1 MKVRIPDAVN
11 SMKPDTV
18 RNAMRYTIVL
28 LVLILSFSAFAGN
41 IDQAMVKI
49 YTNSVAYNY
58 YLPWSTDA
66 PMESSG
72 SGCVVHGD
80 LILTNAH
87 VVTDETY
94 LQVRKEG
101 DPRKYRAE
109 VVAVSHEA
117 DLALITVSDESFFSG
132 IRPLELGELPSAR
145 EEVTVYGY
153 PMGGDALSTTRGV
166 ISRIESSRYTHSG
179 LSLLAVQIDAAI
191 NPGNSGGP
199 AIIGNRIIGVAMQ
212 TITQADNIGYVIP
225 VPVIKHFFQDMEDGK
240 YNGFPS
246 GGFSYQ
252 TIRNDAFSAAFGISE
267 KQAGVMITGL
277 AYNSPAEA
285 VLEQGDI
292 LMEIDGQPIAGDGTV
307 EFRPGSRTRLDYM
320 VNRHQI
326 GETIPL
332 QIIRDGSVQTAEM
345 TLTSTLRDLAIVQP
359 KFYDTPPEYFIF
371 GGAVFMPLSL
381 NYLESWGSEWYLN
394 ALDYLTYP
402 YLYNNWRS
410 ETTRELVVLT
420 YMLPAEVN
428 AGYEDLQ
435 NELITTVNGESVV
448 SFSQFVELV
457 DGNSNQFLELT
468 TNLGSVIVLDRE
480 QAIATNREIMD
491 RYGIISDRF
500 LL

>member
-1 MKVRIPDAVN
+1 MKYFA
-11 SMKPDTV
+11 TLF
-18 RNAMRYTIVL
+18 T
-28 LVLILSFSAFAGN
+28 LILLTPATASS
-41 IDQAMVKI
+41 IDQAMIKI

-72 SGCVVHGD
+72 SGCVVHGNM
-80 LILTNAH
+80 ILTNAH

-101 DPRKYRAE
+101 DPRKYRAV

-117 DLALITVSDESFFSG
+117 DLALITVSDESFFDG
-132 IRPLELGELPSAR
+132 IRPLELGELPHAR

-179 LSLLAVQIDAAI
+179 LSLLTVQIDAAI

-199 AIIGNRIIGVAMQ
+199 AIIDNKIIGVAMQ
-212 TITQADNIGYVIP
+212 TMTQADNIGYVIP
-225 VPVIKHFFQDMEDGK
+225 VPVIEHFLQDMEDGN

-246 GGFSYQ
+246 AGFSYQ
-252 TIRNDAFSAAFGISE
+252 TIRNDAFSAAFGIGE
-267 KQAGVMITGL
+267 EQVGVMITDL
-277 AYNSPAEA
+277 AYNSPAAA
-285 VLEQGDI
+285 VFKPGDI
-292 LMEIDGQPIAGDGTV
+292 LMKIDGQSIAGDGTV

-320 VNRHQI
+320 VNRCQI
-326 GETIPL
+326 GETIPFE
-332 QIIRDGSVQTAEM
+332 IIRDGTVQTGEM
-345 TLTSTLRDLAIVQP
+345 TLTSTLHDLAVVQA
-359 KFYDTPPEYFIF
+359 KIYDTPPEYFIF
-371 GGAVFMPLSL
+371 GGAVFMPLSV

-394 ALDYLTYP
+394 AVDYLTFP
-402 YLYNNWRS
+402 YLYKNWRS
-410 ETTRELVVLT
+410 ENTEELVVLT

-428 AGYEDLQ
+428 TGYEDLQ
-435 NELITTVNGESVV
+435 NELIVTVNGDSIAG
-448 SFSQFVELV
+448 FSQFVELV
-457 DGNSNQFLELT
+457 DANQDPFLELT

-480 QAIATNREIMD
+480 QAIAANREIMD
-491 RYGIISDRF
+491 RYGIIRDRF

>member
-1 MKVRIPDAVN
+1 
-11 SMKPDTV
+11 
-18 RNAMRYTIVL
+18 MRYTIVL
-28 LVLILSFSAFAGN
+28 SALVFSASVLAGS
-41 IDQAMVKI
+41 IDQAMIKI

-72 SGCVVHGD
+72 SGCVVHGNM
-80 LILTNAH
+80 ILTNAH

-101 DPRKYRAE
+101 DPRKYRAA

-117 DLALITVSDESFFSG
+117 DLALITVSDESFFDG
-132 IRPLELGELPSAR
+132 IRPLELGELPHAR

-179 LSLLAVQIDAAI
+179 LSLLTVQIDAAI

-199 AIIGNRIIGVAMQ
+199 AVIDNRIIGVAMQ
-212 TITQADNIGYVIP
+212 TMAQADNIGYVIP
-225 VPVIKHFFQDMEDGK
+225 VPVIEHFLQDMEDGE

-246 GGFSYQ
+246 AGFSYQ
-252 TIRNDAFSAAFGISE
+252 TIRNDAFSTAFGINE
-267 KQAGVMITGL
+267 EQAGVMITGL
-277 AYNSPAEA
+277 AYNSPADA
-285 VLEQGDI
+285 VFEPGDI
-292 LMEIDGQPIAGDGTV
+292 LVKIDGKSIAGDGTV
-307 EFRPGSRTRLDYM
+307 EFRSGSRTRLDYM
-320 VNRHQI
+320 VNRRQT

-332 QIIRDGSVQTAEM
+332 EIIRDGTVQTKEM
-345 TLTSTLRDLAIVQP
+345 TLTATLHDLAIVQA
-359 KFYDTPPEYFIF
+359 KIYDTPPEYFIF
-371 GGAVFMPLSL
+371 GGAVFMPLSV

-394 ALDYLTYP
+394 AVDYLTYP
-402 YLYNNWRS
+402 YLYDNWRS
-410 ETTRELVVLT
+410 ESTQELVVLT

-428 AGYEDLQ
+428 TGYEDLQ
-435 NELITTVNGESVV
+435 NELVTTVNGDSVNC
-448 SFSQFVELV
+448 FSQFVELV
-457 DGNSNQFLELT
+457 DGNSDPFLELT

-480 QAIATNREIMD
+480 QAIAANREIMD
-491 RYGIISDRF
+491 RYGITRDRF